1 MQVLVEGKSKKGEGL
16 LFGRTEGFQSVQV
29 PCVDIQDP
37 SAPGHPR
44 LPAIGDFVDADIVET
59 ENGRLEGRPRQIS
72 NLVQYLSAHQTFQNR
87 LPPAVRAPFQPEL
100 QHVIDAVR

>member
-29 PCVDIQDP
+29 PCVDIPDI
-37 SAPGHPR
+37 STPGRHR
-44 LPAIGDFVDADIVET
+44 RPAIGDLVAAAIIEA

-72 NLVQYLSAHQTFQNR
+72 NLVQFFSEQQTLQDP
-87 LPPAVRAPFQPEL
+87 LPPAVNAPFPPEVQPAME
-100 QHVIDAVR
+100 VR